1 MLDRNGRFDLWGPF
15 SSMCARMIV
24 AGIPLDTILAVA
36 QESLR
41 KRRYTYS
48 KRQIDPALRQR
59 SSAWS
64 ALVMERG
71 AKGGFFADLFFR
83 DTLAGIPFSSAI
95 PGLRDLATHHS
106 VIIASRDL
114 ATGSNEVLFRLD
126 ESNSMNYSV
135 NRRHFASKA
144 LEAIVTGLE
153 AHGAAVVNL
162 EAVSHRKIPSDY
174 PISLRSLFGLQEEA
188 RAIRWRKWFSR

>member
-71 AKGGFFADLFFR
+71 AKGGFLADVLFR
-83 DTLAGIPFSSAI
+83 DTLSEIPFSSAI

-106 VIIASRDL
+106 IILASRDL
-114 ATGSNEVLFRLD
+114 ATGSNEVLFRLED
-126 ESNSMNYSV
+126 SAAYTV
-135 NRRHFASKA
+135 NPRYFASKA

-188 RAIRWRKWFSR
+188 RAIRWRKWLSR

>member
-1 MLDRNGRFDLWGPF
+1 MADRNGRFDLWGSF

-59 SSAWS
+59 SSAWR

-71 AKGGFFADLFFR
+71 AKGGFLADVLFR
-83 DTLAGIPFSSAI
+83 DTLSEIPFSSAI

-106 VIIASRDL
+106 IILASRDL